1 MDSSGPP
8 TNDLHNPC
16 QYFFEACDHDEA
28 KSLMLWSISRWL
40 ASKMVDFPALRSWYT
55 HKGNH
60 QNILWYL
67 INNNSFTSIWYSSWN
82 FERSSAWWAWA
93 ITVMLN
99 RNMMNSTPGR
109 LLVFSGRNLSV
120 QNLMQLSSH
129 TLSKFENLPTWPNLK
144 GLIIRE
150 SASY

>member
-1 MDSSGPP
+1 MDSSGSP
-8 TNDLHNPC
+8 TIDLHNPC
-16 QYFFEACDHDEA
+16 QYFFQACDHDEA
-28 KSLMLWSISRWL
+28 KSLMLWSISKWL

-60 QNILWYL
+60 ENILWYL
-67 INNNSFTSIWYSSWN
+67 IDNNNSFISKWYRSWKIIN
-82 FERSSAWWAWA
+82 LMSMGF
-93 ITVMLN
+93 TVMLN
-99 RNMMNSTPGR
+99 RNMMISTPGW